1 MIKFPVDLEDIK
13 IHLTRNTFTDPEDN
27 IELTIFGT
35 GEVTVGPF
43 GYSYF
48 DEERKLISTSNIVR
62 DLIAEAM
69 EIGFFEMKSDF
80 SEASVLHITSE
91 GTLDEGF
98 EEMLD
103 GTQIDISIKVGNT
116 KHSIYAHWGYPK
128 RLEEFLNH
136 IFIVC
141 GLAE

>member
-1 MIKFPVDLEDIK
+1 M
-13 IHLTRNTFTDPEDN
+13 TRNTFTNPEDN

-35 GEVTVGPF
+35 GEVTVVPF

-48 DEERKLISTSNIVR
+48 NEERKLLSTSDIVR

-69 EIGFFEMKSDF
+69 EIGFFEMKADY
-80 SEASVLHITSE
+80 SEASILHITPE

-98 EEMLD
+98 DEILD
-103 GTQIDISIKVGNT
+103 GTQINISIKVGTT

-128 RLEEFLNH
+128 RLGDFIEE
-136 IFIVC
+136 IIRVS
-141 GLAE
+141 GVAEWTELD